1 MTTSRLDAAKAYL
14 AERNLTPSVRQPGAS
29 RVLGGWIGPEAKR
42 RVAANARAFAA
53 ARLDRLT
60 DSWRATSER
69 INDELRTDLDA
80 LIRRSRELESNNDYA
95 QRYLQMVETNVVG
108 DAGPRLISLADNA
121 PGNPDQLAR
130 DAIER
135 AWKGWL
141 KRGVCEISGTQ
152 SGIEVM
158 WQIVRG
164 TARDGDYIIEEIR
177 GQAAGNAYGYAL
189 RLIDVTRLATWYN
202 REPAAGVN
210 AIRMGIEID
219 YYGRAVRYWF
229 ADTRHSAPQPVSA
242 QNIIHRFRGIRPEQ
256 VRGIPWMHASMLS
269 MHFVGEFALSALVA
283 AKHGA
288 DHLGFFVSPDGDPQ
302 APLLDGDTDERGRTI
317 TTSAPGTYDTLP
329 MGYDVKTVD
338 SKYPNEVFDPFVK
351 SANRRMASGLN
362 VSYPALCNDHADL
375 NYNSIRATQS
385 DDRDQWRKVQA
396 WFREAWLE
404 TIFDSWLTMALASG
418 AIRMPSGSPL
428 PMAKREKFAAH
439 AWQFRGWQSNDPLK
453 DVQAFR
459 EELELHVNSRTRY
472 TAERGREFDD
482 VAREIALEAQTAP
495 TPAPAATLTP
505 DPGAADQ

>member
-1 MTTSRLDAAKAYL
+1 MRSATCRWSKPTSSATPARGLSRSPTTHPATLTSSPA
-14 AERNLTPSVRQPGAS
+14 TPSS
-29 RVLGGWIGPEAKR
+29 
-42 RVAANARAFAA
+42 
-53 ARLDRLT
+53 
-60 DSWRATSER
+60 
-69 INDELRTDLDA
+69 
-80 LIRRSRELESNNDYA
+80 
-95 QRYLQMVETNVVG
+95 
-108 DAGPRLISLADNA
+108 A
-121 PGNPDQLAR
+121 PGRLAQ
-130 DAIER
+130 A
-135 AWKGWL
+135 
-141 KRGVCEISGTQ
+141 GVCEISGTQ

-202 REPAAGVN
+202 REAADGVN

-229 ADTRHSAPQPVSA
+229 ADTRHSAPQPVAA

-288 DHLGFFVSPDGDPQ
+288 DHLGFFVAPDGDPQ

-351 SANRRMASGLN
+351 
-362 VSYPALCNDHADL
+362 V
-375 NYNSIRATQS
+375 
-385 DDRDQWRKVQA
+385 RKPPHGVRPQ
-396 WFREAWLE
+396 RL
-404 TIFDSWLTMALASG
+404 I
-418 AIRMPSGSPL
+418 
-428 PMAKREKFAAH
+428 
-439 AWQFRGWQSNDPLK
+439 
-453 DVQAFR
+453 
-459 EELELHVNSRTRY
+459 
-472 TAERGREFDD
+472 
-482 VAREIALEAQTAP
+482 
-495 TPAPAATLTP
+495 
-505 DPGAADQ
+505 PGALQRPRRPQLQQHPRHAGRRPRPVAKGAGLVPRGLARDHL